1 MFKKIEESTNTQTK
15 YLNIFE
21 AMVNFFKFHENSKPT
36 DPKASMN
43 PKHKKQK
50 SLKSTSRHIITKL
63 FKKVQ
68 ATRKNIKHEGADRN
82 DSRLLIRDN
91 VSQKT
96 LEQIYIQQIDL
107 KKAK

>member
-1 MFKKIEESTNTQTK
+1 MFKKIEESTNKQTK

-63 FKKVQ
+63 FKKFK
-68 ATRKNIKHEGADRN
+68 ATRE
-82 DSRLLIRDN
+82 
-91 VSQKT
+91 KT
-96 LEQIYIQQIDL
+96 LNMKEQIGMIADFSSETMSARRHWSKSISS
-107 KKAK
+107 K